1 MHVPTQARWN
11 GGTVGLLVLDTGT
24 AADGSLWLKVL
35 VPIRPNGTNGWIAAD
50 DVELSRTRYRIEI
63 LTRQRIVRF
72 LDAGRV
78 VHVSGR
84 RRDAALA
91 DTARPVCG
99 RRARPPAQ
107 PQGIPG
113 NLGTPPDGV
122 LQHTAELRR
131 RPRHGRDPRPRGS
144 KPPGPPR
151 DRAQPRLHPHHQ
163 PGNRLHRSPRRRG
176 NPSPDQLSPARANL
190 HFQRERLNQAAGPFF
205 LPELSTGGRLRAALG
220 REESRPWC
228 DPEGSSN
235 WRRNWHVRRRAP
247 FAHSDNTPGGT
258 GNRSTPA
265 ALFALPPE

>member
-131 RPRHGRDPRPRGS
+131 RPRHGRDPRPRGTS
-144 KPPGPPR
+144 LLDPLGTAR
-151 DRAQPRLHPHHQ
+151 SHGCIRITNRAIAYIE
-163 PGNRLHRSPRRRG
+163 
-176 NPSPDQLSPARANL
+176 ARAV
-190 HFQRERLNQAAGPFF
+190 
-205 LPELSTGGRLRAALG
+205 
-220 REESRPWC
+220 
-228 DPEGSSN
+228 EG
-235 WRRNWHVRRRAP
+235 
-247 FAHSDNTPGGT
+247 TPVQI
-258 GNRSTPA
+258 S
-265 ALFALPPE
+265 